1 MFYNVLNGVKAI
13 EYGNLISAPFC
24 AKMLA
29 DIGTEVIKIEKPE
42 RGDDSRRLE
51 PFLQDIQHG
60 AERSGLFQYLNMNKL
75 GITLNPE
82 TATGKKMFME
92 LLKRADIF
100 IENNPP
106 VRMKRLGLSY
116 EFVKRINPHIVMTSI
131 TPFGQTGPYRDYKGC
146 ELVTTHMGVVGNI
159 STREG
164 DVSKEPIKY
173 PAHLFSFQAGL
184 SAAAGTL
191 GAFYHQR
198 VTGSGVQLDVS
209 EQESVIQNLNAA
221 TARYSY
227 AKQIISRTDV
237 LSVAPSHILPCK
249 DGYIYNALAEEHQW
263 WRFVEVMGHPDW
275 ADNELFKDATSRAKY
290 WDALKPLLLEWTM
303 QYTVEEIYR
312 TSQEKGIP
320 IGAVRTADQ
329 VLKDK
334 QMAAREFFIEMKH
347 PGNGKRQ
354 YPGVPYLFSDI
365 NREEP
370 AAAPSLGQH
379 NEEIYCERLG
389 YTRNDL
395 DKFREAGVI

>member
-106 VRMKRLGLSY
+106 ARMKRLGLSY

-334 QMAAREFFIEMKH
+334 QMAAREFFIEVKH

>member
-106 VRMKRLGLSY
+106 ARMKRLGLSY

-389 YTRNDL
+389 HTRNDL

>member
-106 VRMKRLGLSY
+106 ARMKRLGLSY

-173 PAHLFSFQAGL
+173 PAHLPNS
-184 SAAAGTL
+184 T
-191 GAFYHQR
+191 
-198 VTGSGVQLDVS
+198 
-209 EQESVIQNLNAA
+209 
-221 TARYSY
+221 
-227 AKQIISRTDV
+227 
-237 LSVAPSHILPCK
+237 
-249 DGYIYNALAEEHQW
+249 
-263 WRFVEVMGHPDW
+263 RFH
-275 ADNELFKDATSRAKY
+275 
-290 WDALKPLLLEWTM
+290 
-303 QYTVEEIYR
+303 
-312 TSQEKGIP
+312 
-320 IGAVRTADQ
+320 
-329 VLKDK
+329 
-334 QMAAREFFIEMKH
+334 
-347 PGNGKRQ
+347 
-354 YPGVPYLFSDI
+354 
-365 NREEP
+365 
-370 AAAPSLGQH
+370 
-379 NEEIYCERLG
+379 
-389 YTRNDL
+389 
-395 DKFREAGVI
+395 

>member
-1 MFYNVLNGVKAI
+1 
-13 EYGNLISAPFC
+13 
-24 AKMLA
+24 
-29 DIGTEVIKIEKPE
+29 
-42 RGDDSRRLE
+42 
-51 PFLQDIQHG
+51 
-60 AERSGLFQYLNMNKL
+60 
-75 GITLNPE
+75 
-82 TATGKKMFME
+82 MFME

-106 VRMKRLGLSY
+106 ARMKRLGLSY

-389 YTRNDL
+389 HTRNDL